1 VAWILQDPCELLCS
15 LAIIECAIKKEVENL
30 TPPKKPYNVLLQ
42 QVFLYLHNH
51 SRVSRNQLTASVLSP
66 PVFHD
71 IAPEILN
78 QIVTHL
84 VQAGYLT
91 TDGEM
96 IMLGTEAERVF
107 GRSNWKDLYSVIS
120 GGGEYRAITPDGEVV
135 GKLDARFVN
144 SKNSDEISLGGR
156 SWSMVKCDEGH
167 NIVVVVPSGSDS
179 SRVFWT
185 SASEG
190 GFSSLVCRMVQ
201 KIRAKGETS
210 MPLGEHETEILQT
223 ALARIPEGMGQ
234 RGLHVVEQTGAKRVE
249 VRIFSFSGSRFNRLL
264 ALLLQD
270 RLGGKAQVRYNDF
283 IVRVIHAGKE
293 GAGQRVMSALQ
304 DIQKMNTDEIG
315 TVIPLPQPDGWKFA
329 RALPPSLLYELSLSD
344 HYHVEEFLEIMSNAP
359 LFIRQNTNPSKQPPE
374 L

>member
-30 TPPKKPYNVLLQ
+30 APPKKPYNVLLQ
-42 QVFLYLHNH
+42 QVFLYMHNH
-51 SRVSRNQLTASVLSP
+51 SRVSRKQLAASVLSP
-66 PVFHD
+66 PVFRD
-71 IAPEILN
+71 IAPKILD

-84 VQAGYLT
+84 DQAGYLT

-96 IMLGTEAERVF
+96 VMLGTEAERAF

-179 SRVFWT
+179 SRIFWT

-190 GFSSLVCRMVQ
+190 GFSPLVCRMVQ
-201 KIRAKGETS
+201 KIRAKGETT
-210 MPLGEHETEILQT
+210 MPLGEHEAGVLQA
-223 ALARIPEGMGQ
+223 ALARIPEGVGQ
-234 RGLHVVEQTGAKRVE
+234 RGLHVVEQTGAKGVE

-264 ALLLQD
+264 ALLLRD
-270 RLGGKAQVRYNDF
+270 RLGGKAQARYNDF
-283 IVRVIHAGKE
+283 IVKVIHAGKE

-304 DIQKMNTDEIG
+304 DIQKMGKDEIG
-315 TVIPLPQPDGWKFA
+315 AVLPQPQPDGWKFA
-329 RALPPSLLYELSLSD
+329 RALSPPLLYDLSLSD
-344 HYHVEEFLEIMSNAP
+344 HYHVEEFMEIMSNAP
-359 LFIRQNTNPSKQPPE
+359 LFIRQNTEPCEKSPE